1 MTVLPLSAFT
11 AESTSLGPLDIV
23 RDFGLTLFRSQFNL
37 QVVFY
42 LAVAAHV
49 VEGALCYKK
58 AVKMGSSTPVG
69 WGLQTALLGFPS
81 FRVLLKMEK
90 DGGKTS

>member
-1 MTVLPLSAFT
+1 MMTTVVSCLLPHADRV
-11 AESTSLGPLDIV
+11 PYNN
-23 RDFGLTLFRSQFNL
+23 RSQFNL